1 MPQFAAVSRE
11 RHANKKWLRYSNYA
25 FAAGDVIAPIVG
37 AELAR
42 AALAM
47 PCAFLQQ
54 SGRYTL
60 VAVLSLI
67 AGRNMFVGPD
77 ARWLG
82 PYVPAVFRLYPFRV
96 LPTDK
101 ADAVVLCVDEESK
114 LVVDGSST
122 GEEFF
127 DAQGN
132 PAPVLKPAFE
142 AGMAVERSRK
152 ATELAVDALAQA
164 GVIRPWE
171 IKVKSIEGERPI
183 SGLHRVDEAA
193 LNALP
198 GETFLNLRNA
208 SALPI
213 AYTQMLSM
221 TQLSMLEHLARVRT
235 QAAAASTSAGSTPP
249 APTPPTAIPFAA
261 LPDTLDDLLENLKDD
276 LRPPR

>member
-1 MPQFAAVSRE
+1 MPRFVPVNRE
-11 RHANKKWLRYSNYA
+11 RYGQKKWLRYTSYA
-25 FAAGDVIAPIVG
+25 FAAGEVVTPIVA

-42 AALAM
+42 AALAL

-77 ARWLG
+77 GRWLG

-96 LPTDK
+96 LPTEQGDS
-101 ADAVVLCVDEESK
+101 VVLCVDEESN
-114 LVVDGSST
+114 LVVDGSSA

-132 PAPVLKPAFE
+132 PAPVLKPAFD
-142 AGMAVERSRK
+142 AAMALERNRK
-152 ATELAVDALAQA
+152 STELAVEALAQA

-171 IKVKSIEGERPI
+171 IKVKSAEGERPI
-183 SGLHRVDEAA
+183 GGLHRVDEAA
-193 LNALP
+193 LHALP
-198 GETFLNLRNA
+198 DETFLNLRKT

-213 AYTQMLSM
+213 AYTQMQSM
-221 TQLSMLEHLARVRT
+221 MQLGILEHLARVRT
-235 QAAAASTSAGSTPP
+235 QAAAA
-249 APTPPTAIPFAA
+249 PTPPPSSPLLSA

>member
-11 RHANKKWLRYSNYA
+11 RHANKKWLRYSNYT
-25 FAAGDVIAPIVG
+25 FAAAEIIAPIVG

-42 AALAM
+42 AALAL
-47 PCAFLQQ
+47 PCALLQQ

-77 ARWLG
+77 GRWLG

-96 LPTDK
+96 LPTEKGDS
-101 ADAVVLCVDEESK
+101 VVLCVDEQSS
-114 LVVDGSST
+114 LVVDGSSA

-127 DAQGN
+127 DPQGN

-142 AGMAVERSRK
+142 AGMALERSRK
-152 ATELAVDALAQA
+152 STELAVDALAQA
-164 GVIRPWE
+164 NVIKPWE
-171 IKVKSIEGERPI
+171 IKVKSAEGERPI
-183 SGLHRVDEAA
+183 GGLHRVDEAA
-193 LNALP
+193 LHALSD
-198 GETFLNLRNA
+198 EAFLNLRKA
-208 SALPI
+208 AALPI

-221 TQLSMLEHLARVRT
+221 AQLGMLEHLARVRS
-235 QAAAASTSAGSTPP
+235 QPAAPTPAGPTPA
-249 APTPPTAIPFAA
+249 APTPPTSIPFAS

-276 LRPPR
+276 LKPRG

>member
-1 MPQFAAVSRE
+1 MPKFATISRE
-11 RHANKKWLRYSNYA
+11 RHVNKKWLRYSNFG
-25 FAAGDVIAPIVG
+25 FAAGEIIAPIVG

-60 VAVLSLI
+60 VAVLSII
-67 AGRNMFVGPD
+67 AGRNMFVAPD
-77 ARWLG
+77 GRWLG
-82 PYVPAVFRLYPFRV
+82 PYVPAVFRLYPFRA
-96 LPTDK
+96 LPTEQDDT
-101 ADAVVLCVDEESK
+101 AVLCVDEESK
-114 LVVDGSST
+114 LVVDGSSA

-142 AGMAVERSRK
+142 AGMALERSRK
-152 ATELAVDALAQA
+152 STELAVEALAQA

-171 IKVKSIEGERPI
+171 IKVKTAEGERPI
-183 SGLHRVDEAA
+183 DGLHRVDEAA
-193 LNALP
+193 LHALSD
-198 GETFLNLRNA
+198 EAFLKLRKA
-208 SALPI
+208 AALPI

-221 TQLSMLEHLARVRT
+221 TQLGVLEYLARVRT
-235 QAAAASTSAGSTPP
+235 QAAAAPPP
-249 APTPPTAIPFAA
+249 AAPPPAGPTPPTSFPFAA

>member
-11 RHANKKWLRYSNYA
+11 RHANKKWLRFSNYA
-25 FAAGDVIAPIVG
+25 FAAGEIIAPIVG

-60 VAVLSLI
+60 VAVLSII

-77 ARWLG
+77 GRWLG
-82 PYVPAVFRLYPFRV
+82 PYVPAVFRLYPFRA
-96 LPTDK
+96 LPTEQGDT
-101 ADAVVLCVDEESK
+101 AVLCVDEESK
-114 LVVDGSST
+114 LVVDGRSA

-132 PAPVLKPAFE
+132 PAPVLKPAFD
-142 AGMAVERSRK
+142 AALALERNRK
-152 ATELAVDALAQA
+152 ATELAVEALAQS

-171 IKVKSIEGERPI
+171 IKLKSKEGERPI

-193 LNALP
+193 LRGLP
-198 GETFLNLRNA
+198 DQSFLNLRKA

-221 TQLSMLEHLARVRT
+221 AQLGMLEHLARMIT
-235 QAAAASTSAGSTPP
+235 QAKAAPPP
-249 APTPPTAIPFAA
+249 AVPTPPPSSPLLSA

-276 LRPPR
+276 LKPRG

>member
-1 MPQFAAVSRE
+1 MPQFAAISRE
-11 RHANKKWLRYSNYA
+11 RHANKKWLRFSNYA
-25 FAAGDVIAPIVG
+25 FAAGEIIAPIVG

-67 AGRNMFVGPD
+67 AGRNVFVAPD
-77 ARWLG
+77 GRWLG

-101 ADAVVLCVDEESK
+101 GDSVVLCVDEESK

-132 PAPVLKPAFE
+132 PTPVLKPAFD
-142 AGMAVERSRK
+142 AALALERNRK
-152 ATELAVDALAQA
+152 STELAVEALAKA
-164 GVIRPWE
+164 DVIRPWE
-171 IKVKSIEGERPI
+171 IKVKTAEGERPI
-183 SGLHRVDEAA
+183 SGLYRVDEVA
-193 LNALP
+193 LHALP
-198 GETFLNLRNA
+198 DDTFLNLRKTAALVIA
-208 SALPI
+208 S
-213 AYTQMLSM
+213 TQMLSM
-221 TQLSMLEHLARVRT
+221 GQLGLLQHLARLQT
-235 QAAAASTSAGSTPP
+235 QAAAA
-249 APTPPTAIPFAA
+249 PTPAAPIPPTSIPFAT

-276 LRPPR
+276 LKPRG

>member
-11 RHANKKWLRYSNYA
+11 RHANKKWLRFTNYA
-25 FAAGDVIAPIVG
+25 FAAGEVIAPIVG

-67 AGRNMFVGPD
+67 GGRNMFVGPD
-77 ARWLG
+77 GRWLG
-82 PYVPAVFRLYPFRV
+82 PYIPAVFRLYPFRV

-101 ADAVVLCVDEESK
+101 GNSVVLCVDEQSN

-127 DAQGN
+127 DEQGN
-132 PAPVLKPAFE
+132 PAPVLKPLFDVAI
-142 AGMAVERSRK
+142 AVERSRK
-152 ATELAVDALAQA
+152 STELAVEALAQA

-171 IKVKSIEGERPI
+171 IKVKSNEGERPI
-183 SGLHRVDEAA
+183 SGLHCVDEAA
-193 LNALP
+193 LRALP
-198 GETFLNLRNA
+198 DETFLNLRKT

-213 AYTQMLSM
+213 AHTQMLSM
-221 TQLSMLEHLARVRT
+221 GQIGILQHLARARA
-235 QAAAASTSAGSTPP
+235 QAAAPH
-249 APTPPTAIPFAA
+249 PTAKLTAIIGTA
-261 LPDTLDDLLENLKDD
+261 
-276 LRPPR
+276 RHSR